1 MLRNLNVFI
10 PKLMLTDPGEYE
22 DFDEED
28 FDEEGIEDPS
38 QLEEGFSKETKLGIL
53 LADQGKGLLESL
65 GHQFSDLV
73 MKCTFRGVSCRF
85 DKLEI
90 LPTEFDKCVPI
101 TVGAYYSVVSLACGN
116 ILPVFS

>member
-1 MLRNLNVFI
+1 MLRNLNVLI
-10 PKLMLTDPGEYE
+10 PKLMLTYPEEY
-22 DFDEED
+22 DD

-101 TVGAYYSVVSLACGN
+101 TVGAYY
-116 ILPVFS
+116 I